1 MFHAGGDT
9 EAKINKTMPY
19 SVSFRAL
26 SYMYARVLLILTA
39 EVKALAI
46 FLIGSPNP
54 FIPSLSPHVHLTL
67 SLTTQSSTRQGPMQS
82 DALDPPIRPTA
93 RSRRT
98 HTSPLSSAFLDPPS
112 SRSLKC
118 KVDLRQT
125 PTPIQVEREKA
136 FYRDINACGDVNAE
150 SNVNL
155 L

>member
-1 MFHAGGDT
+1 VFHAGGDT

-19 SVSFRAL
+19 SISFRPL
-26 SYMYARVLLILTA
+26 SLIYASVLWTA

-54 FIPSLSPHVHLTL
+54 FLPTLSPHVHLTL

-98 HTSPLSSAFLDPPS
+98 HTSPLSSAFSKPPKS
-112 SRSLKC
+112 PRSFKC

-136 FYRDINACGDVNAE
+136 SYRDINACGK
-150 SNVNL
+150 
-155 L
+155 